1 MGPELVEQLLKLNK
15 EFYATFAKAFADT
28 RSAPQPGF
36 SKLLDYVP
44 DRCRNVADIGC
55 GNGRF
60 GTFLKS
66 KLPEINYTGV
76 DFTDSFLEMAG
87 ASLDG
92 LFLRRDISRSG
103 FLDGQGKF
111 DLCVCLATLQHI
123 PGKRNRLAVLQEM
136 AKHLSESGRI
146 FLSNWQFATSSR
158 QRRKILDWEEMGLTL
173 EDVEA
178 HDYLLSW
185 QRNGRGMRY
194 VHQLDQ
200 AEVSW
205 LADGTS
211 LVLVDEY
218 RSDGKEGD
226 LNLYSILAKR

>member
-1 MGPELVEQLLKLNK
+1 MQPELVERLLRLNE

-28 RSAPQPGF
+28 RSTPQPGF
-36 SKLLDYVP
+36 SKLLAYLP
-44 DRCRNVADIGC
+44 DPCRNVADIGC

-60 GTFLKS
+60 GTFLNLN
-66 KLPEINYTGV
+66 LPDFSYSGV

-87 ASLDG
+87 AALDG
-92 LFLRRDISRSG
+92 MFLRRDISRAG

-136 AKHLSESGRI
+136 AKHLSENGRI

-158 QRRKILDWEEMGLTL
+158 QRRKILDWQEVGLTP

-178 HDYLLSW
+178 DDYLLSW
-185 QRNGRGMRY
+185 QRNGRGIRY

-205 LADGTS
+205 LADGAS

-226 LNLYSILAKR
+226 LNLYSILARR